1 MSEYE
6 CECKHARGC
15 ACECACECLC
25 ACHAG
30 MFSIINTIIYLHIL
44 YGNNFAHFVTNDTT
58 NLPKETAQKYLGA
71 KIKSKK
77 KKILCD
83 QYQLK
88 DWREKCKQTD
98 RYSFFTHQQRQ
109 QHMQIRTNHSPTNL
123 KEK

>member
-15 ACECACECLC
+15 AYECACECLC

-30 MFSIINTIIYLHIL
+30 MFSIIKIIIYLHIL

-58 NLPKETAQKYLGA
+58 NLPKETAQKYLSA

-77 KKILCD
+77 KK
-83 QYQLK
+83 K
-88 DWREKCKQTD
+88 
-98 RYSFFTHQQRQ
+98 SFA
-109 QHMQIRTNHSPTNL
+109 TNIN
-123 KEK
+123 